1 MWDDN
6 FPQGAVDHL
15 TKIPKPG
22 IRNILSSCWSV
33 KFKRLPKQFRAIFV
47 LDCLQELE
55 GKYLM
60 LKMLYISETEFWEIG
75 GNWPGNFLSEDLF
88 S

>member
-6 FPQGAVDHL
+6 FPQRAVDHL

-33 KFKRLPKQFRAIFV
+33 KFKRLPKQFKAIFV

-55 GKYLM
+55 SK
-60 LKMLYISETEFWEIG
+60 
-75 GNWPGNFLSEDLF
+75 
-88 S
+88 